1 MVDNFAAKAGEIV
14 LYWGPPV
21 TRKIMKSFFNPPAP
35 QGSKTPIFFHTK
47 KKITPQDLAT
57 SSSFSESSSIITC
70 FAKLLVTTR
79 SGPRF
84 RSKLWTYW
92 KNAGSWSIFASF
104 NFQNEYVFI
113 PLPIQWM
120 MIYPWSM
127 ILEWKIAGVIILVS
141 SKKEPWNTSLARY
154 LGFQKKNSAM
164 ERHQTNRSEHPGWWT
179 KWTTERFAISALP
192 LVAKTIWAFLRPLEK
207 LYNN

>member
-21 TRKIMKSFFNPPAP
+21 TRKIMKSFSTPFRFQNPHLFPH
-35 QGSKTPIFFHTK
+35 KK

-92 KNAGSWSIFASF
+92 KTRGVMIYLQVSIFRMKLCLS
-104 NFQNEYVFI
+104 
-113 PLPIQWM
+113 PLAIQWM
-120 MIYPWSM
+120 MIHPWSMIM
-127 ILEWKIAGVIILVS
+127 ILEWKMAGVIILVS
-141 SKKEPWNTSLARY
+141 CRKEPWNTSLTRY

-192 LVAKTIWAFLRPLEK
+192 LVAKTIWVFLRPLEK